1 MLLRQELEGD
11 GYRVISALNADEG
24 VALVKKH
31 QPAAVTV
38 DILMPGKDGWET
50 IAMLKGDP
58 ETRDVPII
66 VVSAMDNRDLGISMG
81 VKDYLVKPVDRE
93 ALLSALRKIDPGMK
107 HVLVVDDEP
116 TARDLLIEIL
126 SDEGFESREA
136 RNGREAMERIEEQVP
151 DAILLDL
158 MMPEVDGFEVV
169 QRLQENEKWKD
180 IPVIV
185 VTAKDL
191 ELEEK
196 TFLSERVER
205 VVQKG
210 RLDPS

>member
-1 MLLRQELEGD
+1 
-11 GYRVISALNADEG
+11 
-24 VALVKKH
+24 
-31 QPAAVTV
+31 
-38 DILMPGKDGWET
+38 
-50 IAMLKGDP
+50 
-58 ETRDVPII
+58 
-66 VVSAMDNRDLGISMG
+66 MG
-81 VKDYLVKPVDRE
+81 VKDYLVKPVDRD
-93 ALLSALRKIDPGMK
+93 ALLKALEKVGSDVK
-107 HVLVVDDEP
+107 HVLVVDDEAS
-116 TARDLLIEIL
+116 ARDLLVQIL
-126 SDEGFESREA
+126 GDEGMESRTA
-136 RNGREAMERIEEQVP
+136 VNGREALEAIERQVP

-169 QRLQENEKWKD
+169 QRLQEKAEWKG

-210 RLDPS
+210 KMEPSELGKAVREAI